1 MNKIIRYIIIQI
13 LFIQNLCEILFNFQR
28 NKTKYT
34 SSKNDT
40 EIFTY
45 LSENFLFTNI
55 KLGTPYQE
63 IPLRIST
70 EYNGLNILSKSAMDK
85 LISFDQSNSSSYYN
99 ISEEIEGNLEFFN
112 KIILSKETFN
122 FNNTTIANLSFVLG
136 VSNNKNYS
144 GIIGLRKISN
154 LKDNITN
161 NINNNTNSIN
171 TRVITTPIIT
181 KPKHPN
187 NIHNHNK
194 LFFFSPFILSHLS
207 N

>member
-122 FNNTTIANLSFVLG
+122 FNNTKIANLSFVLG

-144 GIIGLRKISN
+144 GTIGLRKISN
-154 LKDNITN
+154 LKDNIT
-161 NINNNTNSIN
+161 
-171 TRVITTPIIT
+171 II
-181 KPKHPN
+181 
-187 NIHNHNK
+187 
-194 LFFFSPFILSHLS
+194 
-207 N
+207 